1 MNDKVLLCRDLMGD
15 HGQSRWPDQAES
27 TDQEVRICDWL
38 HSEEERVRLND
49 ALQLWIGVMH
59 PSVCTCCLTRCLHL
73 TVLMLSNRG
82 MSGDVSLFDSSAVA
96 VATWSTQWLGG
107 PCDILQEKKP
117 RVKVPVQCVSC
128 LDGFLCAL
136 PALSSLC
143 SFTCAHLCSTHH
155 NHLVKDATGQFNH
168 SKVAQTQWKIH
179 VSERGRLP
187 CFELSN
193 SCG

>member
-15 HGQSRWPDQAES
+15 HRQSRWPDQAES

-59 PSVCTCCLTRCLHL
+59 PSVCICCLTRCLHL

-82 MSGDVSLFDSSAVA
+82 MSGERVSLFNSSAVA

-107 PCDILQEKKP
+107 PCDIIQEKKP
-117 RVKVPVQCVSC
+117 VSKSQFSASPVWMAFSRT
-128 LDGFLCAL
+128 L

-155 NHLVKDATGQFNH
+155 NHLVKDAKGQFNH
-168 SKVAQTQWKIH
+168 SKVAQTQWKM
-179 VSERGRLP
+179 
-187 CFELSN
+187 
-193 SCG
+193 

>member
-117 RVKVPVQCVSC
+117 VSKSQFSASPVWMAFSAR
-128 LDGFLCAL
+128 FLPYPHSAHSR
-136 PALSSLC
+136 AH
-143 SFTCAHLCSTHH
+143 TCAALTII
-155 NHLVKDATGQFNH
+155 T
-168 SKVAQTQWKIH
+168 
-179 VSERGRLP
+179 
-187 CFELSN
+187 
-193 SCG
+193 